1 MEDTT
6 LVKTFRRLSQ
16 GSKQSVQSGL
26 KLDNFD
32 KYMHV
37 DRPIDKAVRKA
48 MDDIRQEG
56 GGILLLV
63 GSAGDGKS
71 HMISTLQKDYADF
84 DFRNDASESPWPSIK
99 SIDALKIFLAN
110 FKDATLH
117 STSSKMLV
125 AINMGKLSAFI
136 DDVEVKEEFKG
147 IVECA
152 KTLFDEDNLHHKE
165 SERVKIVSF
174 ANHQIF
180 ELYPEQKNEDY
191 PVDSLFIRT
200 VLKKITHKGDDNVF
214 FNAFKK
220 STPTGNDFDPCYVN
234 YQFLCIP

>member
-26 KLDNFD
+26 ELDNFD

-71 HMISTLQKDYADF
+71 HMISTLQKDYA
-84 DFRNDASESPWPSIK
+84 
-99 SIDALKIFLAN
+99 
-110 FKDATLH
+110 
-117 STSSKMLV
+117 
-125 AINMGKLSAFI
+125 LS
-136 DDVEVKEEFKG
+136 
-147 IVECA
+147 
-152 KTLFDEDNLHHKE
+152 L
-165 SERVKIVSF
+165 
-174 ANHQIF
+174 
-180 ELYPEQKNEDY
+180 QKNTTQSHKLQNDQGKTMIAK
-191 PVDSLFIRT
+191 DSFVPL
-200 VLKKITHKGDDNVF
+200 L
-214 FNAFKK
+214 
-220 STPTGNDFDPCYVN
+220 
-234 YQFLCIP
+234 

>member
-26 KLDNFD
+26 KLDDFD

-71 HMISTLQKDYADF
+71 HMISTLNKDYVDLILEMM
-84 DFRNDASESPWPSIK
+84 R
-99 SIDALKIFLAN
+99 LKVRGL
-110 FKDATLH
+110 
-117 STSSKMLV
+117 
-125 AINMGKLSAFI
+125 
-136 DDVEVKEEFKG
+136 
-147 IVECA
+147 
-152 KTLFDEDNLHHKE
+152 
-165 SERVKIVSF
+165 
-174 ANHQIF
+174 Q
-180 ELYPEQKNEDY
+180 
-191 PVDSLFIRT
+191 
-200 VLKKITHKGDDNVF
+200 
-214 FNAFKK
+214 
-220 STPTGNDFDPCYVN
+220 
-234 YQFLCIP
+234 